1 MCFTFKCKQISKA
14 QKTSEG
20 SLQPEKDRPK
30 KKKNKHTLLRETKE
44 TEGVQEIEGTLKS
57 NQNK

>member
-30 KKKNKHTLLRETKE
+30 KKKKKTHTSKRNQRNRGSAGNRGNTK
-44 TEGVQEIEGTLKS
+44 K
-57 NQNK
+57 